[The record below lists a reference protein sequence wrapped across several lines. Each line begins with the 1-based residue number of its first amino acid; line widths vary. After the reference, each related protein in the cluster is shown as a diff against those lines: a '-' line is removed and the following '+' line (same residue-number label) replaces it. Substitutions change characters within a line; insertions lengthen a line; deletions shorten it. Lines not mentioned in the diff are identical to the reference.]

1 MKARRLIYSF
11 CSVALFLFA
20 LSAAA
25 WSAEPAK
32 KPTKTGVLKIG
43 ASAPLSG
50 IMSPWGIPETEIAS
64 LYVDA
69 LNEDGGIVVG
79 DTAYKL
85 VFVKSDDKATP
96 DGIKAS
102 GDRLIHTE
110 KVNVVV
116 GGWMMP
122 IATVMGRE
130 GAAANIPIIHAVRE
144 APGFE
149 VVTPK
154 APTMFDLCWPQLQT
168 METYIP
174 ALKKGALPNVKT
186 YALISK
192 DDTYGRSMMQSILA
206 LKQEWQTK
214 YGLELVY
221 DSIFPITAQDM
232 TPWLSKIAASP
243 KKADLIFAVSATAPN
258 MAMIAKQ
265 SYEMGLKVPVVTV
278 PNLTDVGEFIKI
290 TGYEAAQYVYTSG
303 CGPWD
308 YPKTSPKFKEMSL
321 RIRKMWKD
329 KHGTDFAFGDA
340 FGWFANQVAVYVT
353 AIKLSNSIKTED
365 IVRTLETKPIEHFYG
380 TSIASGEKT
389 YGIKRILN
397 YDVMISKING
407 REQKPVATVP
417 SWPVP

>member
-1 MKARRLIYSF
+1 MKVRGLFYGF
-11 CSVALFLFA
+11 CLVVIFFFA
-20 LSAAA
+20 LSTASWA
-25 WSAEPAK
+25 AEPAK
-32 KPTKTGVLKIG
+32 KPTKTGVLKVG

-50 IMSPWGIPETEIAS
+50 IQSPWGIPEAEIGA
-64 LYVDA
+64 LYA
-69 LNEDGGIVVG
+69 EMINQDGGIVVG

-85 VFVKSDDKATP
+85 VFIKSDDKATP
-96 DGIKAS
+96 DGTKAS
-102 GDRLIHTE
+102 ADRLIHTE

-122 IATVMGRE
+122 IATIMGRE
-130 GAAANIPIIHAVRE
+130 GAMANIPVIHAVRE
-144 APGFE
+144 GPGLE

-168 METYIP
+168 MDQYIP

-192 DDTYGRSMMQSILA
+192 DDMYGRSMIQSILN

-221 DSIFPITAQDM
+221 DAVYPMTAQDM
-232 TPWLSKIAASP
+232 TPWLSKIAALP
-243 KKADLIFAVSATAPN
+243 KKADLIFAVSGTAPN
-258 MAMIAKQ
+258 QAMIAKQ
-265 SYEMGLKVPVVTV
+265 SYEMGLKVPIVGV
-278 PNLTDVGEFIKI
+278 PNLTDVREFIKI

-321 RIRKMWKD
+321 RVRKAWKD
-329 KHGTDFAFGDA
+329 KHGTDFMFGDA
-340 FGWFANQVAVYVT
+340 FGWFANQLAAYVG
-353 AIKLSNSIKTED
+353 AIKIANSVKTED
-365 IVRTLETKPIEHFYG
+365 IVKALESHPVEHFYG
-380 TSIASGEKT
+380 TSVASGEKT

-397 YDVMISKING
+397 FDCVISKVTG
-407 REQKPVATVP
+407 YEQKPVALVP
-417 SWPVP
+417 SAPVP